1 MKNIV
6 ASWNNRVVM
15 CENTGEQL
23 RVVAPQASE
32 NAFLSFEISFANV
45 TAEDYLLLPAC
56 AYHANAYHA
65 KPMEY
70 PSIFTREEAKIDMP
84 ITLAGVPRLNPDG
97 SGCLSVTTGDLSVPC
112 AALFCRAAK
121 KAYFWFTMQSYRDLN
136 LGFSYQL
143 GKLTL
148 QCPANRG
155 GSYPYLRH
163 YDTGL
168 SVEKGEEI
176 NIPHRFYSFD
186 CADMAAFYARF
197 FELRKCMQLPAAYS
211 QTLKVAEAWKIHE
224 EKFNRDNYN
233 ANMKTYTVGTEYGH
247 EFWDK
252 YQVWQP
258 GWTGG
263 AISSYPLMKCGNAQS
278 YARGKDTLDFL
289 FKTQQPSG
297 FFIGLIDE
305 TLQYFGDGFDTPA
318 THDYHMVRKSAD
330 VLYFAFK
337 HFDVMQEK
345 RDVIPSAWLAGIQN
359 LADAFVRLWER
370 YGQIGQFVSHTTG
383 ELIVGG
389 STAGALVPAGLLRAA
404 EWFECPQYAEIAKK
418 IARQYLVRDLE
429 NGYTGGGPG
438 EIMQAPDS
446 ESAFL
451 LLESF
456 VALYVATKAEEW
468 LCAAKFAAQMASSWV
483 VAYNYTFPPQSE
495 FARLDIKTIG
505 SVFANVQNK
514 HSAPGI
520 CTLSGDSLYK
530 LYQYTQDVR
539 YLELLLDIA
548 GNIFQYI
555 STEHRPIYS
564 RDVPARKSPS
574 GYINERVNMSDWE
587 GKENVG
593 SILYG
598 STWAETSSMLIIA
611 ELGDLLEEQLGL

>member
-1 MKNIV
+1 MS
-6 ASWNNRVVM
+6 ARWNNDVIALERTND
-15 CENTGEQL
+15 CL

-32 NAFLSFEISFANV
+32 NAFLSFEVSFANA
-45 TAEDYLLLPAC
+45 TKDDYLLLPAC
-56 AYHANAYHA
+56 AYNANAYHA

-70 PSIFTREEAKIDMP
+70 PSITTREEARIDMP
-84 ITLAGVPRLNPDG
+84 ITIAGVPRLNPDG
-97 SGCLSVTTGDLSVPC
+97 SGCLSVTMGDLSVPC
-112 AALFCRAAK
+112 AALFCRAQK
-121 KAYFWFTMQSYRDLN
+121 KAYFWFTAQRYRDKN
-136 LGFSYQL
+136 LGFSYEV

-163 YDTGL
+163 YDAGF
-168 SVEKGEEI
+168 SVEKGEEL
-176 NIPHRFYSFD
+176 NIPYRFYALP
-186 CADMAAFYARF
+186 CEDMEAFYALF

-211 QTLKVAEAWKIHE
+211 HTLTVQQAWAIHE

-233 ANMKTYTVGTEYGH
+233 AQMKTYTVGTEYEH
-247 EFWDK
+247 TFWGK

-278 YARGKDTLDFL
+278 YARGKDTLAFL
-289 FKTQQPSG
+289 FSTQQPSG

-330 VLYFAFK
+330 VLYFLFK
-337 HFDVMQEK
+337 HFDVMQQK
-345 RDVIPSAWLAGIQN
+345 GDAVPAAWLAGTKR
-359 LADAFVRLWER
+359 LADAFVRLWEQ
-370 YGQIGQFVSHTTG
+370 YGQVGQFVSHTTG

-389 STAGALVPAGLLRAA
+389 STAGALVPAGLVRAA
-404 EWFECPQYAEIAKK
+404 QWFDCPRYVQVATELAT
-418 IARQYLVRDLE
+418 QYLTRDLE

-456 VALYVATKAEEW
+456 VILYEETRQERW
-468 LCAAKFAAQMASSWV
+468 LAAAKFAANMASSWV
-483 VAYNYTFPPQSE
+483 VAYNYAFPPQSE

-530 LYQYTQDVR
+530 LYQYTHGVQ
-539 YLELLLDIA
+539 YLELLFDIA
-548 GNIFQYI
+548 GNIFQYM
-555 STEHRPIYS
+555 STEERPIYS
-564 RDVPARKSPS
+564 RDIPARKSPS

-587 GKENVG
+587 GHENVG

-598 STWAETSSMLIIA
+598 STWAETSSMLTIA
-611 ELGDLLEEQLGL
+611 ELGALLEKELGL